1 MSRWGSHA
9 LDRLVASDL
18 GEGLAEG
25 FSIFVLFRCVAFSA
39 DPFRRQFDQRRFPSC
54 PVYQLFLKAPHFHW
68 LDGAINQIK
77 AVVAV
82 IGSDF
87 EQITNAVA
95 LRAIDDAQG
104 RPADAILIEELAE

>member
-1 MSRWGSHA
+1 LRG
-9 LDRLVASDL
+9 RLRD
-18 GEGLAEG
+18 
-25 FSIFVLFRCVAFSA
+25 IRAF
-39 DPFRRQFDQRRFPSC
+39 PLRRVQRSPVEAAIDQRRFPSC

-68 LDGAINQIK
+68 FDSAVNQIK

-104 RPADAILIEELAE
+104 RAADAILIEELAD